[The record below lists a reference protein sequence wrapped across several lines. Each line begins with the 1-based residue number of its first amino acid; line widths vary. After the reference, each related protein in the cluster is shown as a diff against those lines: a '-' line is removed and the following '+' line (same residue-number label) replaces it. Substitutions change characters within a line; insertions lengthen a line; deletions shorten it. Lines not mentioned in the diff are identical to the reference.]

1 MSMPDTAPPLGA
13 GAGGSCAA
21 DLSSAAAL
29 ADAGISAAGE
39 PADGAGLVAFRRE
52 LLGCFTRRGDALLG
66 LADAM
71 LCTRGPVL
79 SPAELSL
86 EPEFDRGYGSA
97 YEGLAEGRVEEVAFR
112 RLLAG
117 RIAPARPAEP
127 LMFAADTTALP
138 RPDAAY
144 ADERTMVLSRRT
156 GGDVVLPGWNYS
168 ILVGVG
174 WGDSSWVDPLD
185 ARRLRPGED
194 HTAVTLGQ
202 VRALLADLD
211 VAGRLPAAGPPPLFL
226 FDSGNDASALAY
238 ELAGGRAGH
247 QAQVLVRLNPRRV
260 FRGDP
265 DPRPLGRR
273 GRTARHGRRL
283 PLATGKEAE
292 RPAPDA
298 ELTATS
304 DRHGTVR
311 VRAWHA
317 MHQELGREGRW
328 ARWPAGRELP
338 IVRGSVIQVSVER
351 LPGGRKPHQD
361 MWLFH
366 AAPAGAEPDLDL
378 LWKAYLRRFDQEH
391 FHRFVKVYLGLG
403 SAHLASAQASDRW
416 VQLVMAAYAQLRMAS
431 ALTDDMRRPWQP
443 KLPDGAVPSPYR
455 TRLAFRRLRA
465 TIGSPARPAKFSRP
479 GPGRP
484 KGSKNRPKAPCPPYR
499 KTTKPDVS
507 HTE

>member
-1 MSMPDTAPPLGA
+1 MSMPDTAPPAAA
-13 GAGGSCAA
+13 GVGGSSAA
-21 DLSSAAAL
+21 DLSAVAAVVAEVLGAKSASAAAPALRAVAAGAL
-29 ADAGISAAGE
+29 ADAGISAARE
-39 PADGAGLVAFRRE
+39 PADAV
-52 LLGCFTRRGDALLG
+52 
-66 LADAM
+66 
-71 LCTRGPVL
+71 LCAQGPVL

-86 EPEFDRGYGSA
+86 EPEFGRCYGSA
-97 YEGLAEGRVEEVAFR
+97 YAALAEGRVEEAALR

-117 RIAPARPAEP
+117 RVAPARPGEP
-127 LMFAADTTALP
+127 LMFAADTTSLP

-144 ADERTMVLSRRT
+144 ADGRTMVLSRRK

-174 WGDSSWVDPLD
+174 WGGSSWVDPLD

-202 VRALLADLD
+202 VRTLLADLAA
-211 VAGRLPAAGPPPLFL
+211 AGRLPAGGPPPLFL

-247 QAQVLVRLNPRRV
+247 RAQVLVRLNPRRV

-265 DPRPLGRR
+265 DPRPAGKK

-283 PLATGKEAE
+283 PLAKDKEAE

-298 ELTATS
+298 ELTAAS
-304 DRHGTVR
+304 DRHGKVAVR
-311 VRAWHA
+311 VWRD
-317 MHQELGREGRW
+317 MHQELGRDGHW
-328 ARWPAGRELP
+328 AAWPP
-338 IVRGSVIQVSVER
+338 DVDPPVVRGTVIQVSVEK
-351 LPGGRKPHQD
+351 LPGGRKPHKD

-366 AAPAGAEPDLDL
+366 AAPPGAEPDIDL

-391 FHRFVKVYLGLG
+391 FHRFAKVYLGLG
-403 SAHLASAQASDRW
+403 AARLASAKATDRW
-416 VQLVMAAYAQLRMAS
+416 VQLVMAAYAQLRVAS
-431 ALTDDMRRPWQP
+431 TLTDDMRRPWQP

-465 TIGSPARPAKFSRP
+465 KIGSPAQPAKFSRP

-499 KTTKPDVS
+499 KTVKPDAC